1 MGDRRYF
8 SLLHPVVLLLFCV
21 MAIGVSMS
29 LFHPVYTL
37 LSLFCA
43 MACFG
48 FLRGAG
54 ALGRALK
61 GAVILAV
68 GVAVINPLI
77 NQRGVRV
84 WFYLF
89 DRVIT
94 VESALFGLC
103 SGCALAAALLWF
115 GAASALISEDQFLF
129 LFSRFLPGVSLMLAM
144 TMKLVP
150 VTRYKIRCIEAARR
164 GLGGSDG
171 ESARQKLE
179 EGVRTCSILLEWSME
194 DSIDTADSMR
204 ARGFGTGPRSFMR
217 IFSWHRWDAFVAA
230 VLLALSGACIFGMA
244 RYGAGFRFFPKLISE
259 GLWEPGAWIGYG
271 ACLLLLTSP
280 LWVEGISRLSG
291 AIRAWKRKKFLE
303 KEGGANGAF

>member
-1 MGDRRYF
+1 MGQQRYF

-164 GLGGSDG
+164 GLGGNGG
-171 ESARQKLE
+171 ESVRQKLE

-194 DSIDTADSMR
+194 DSIETADSMR
-204 ARGFGTGPRSFMR
+204 ARGFGTGPRTFAHHFVWRSTDR
-217 IFSWHRWDAFVAA
+217 IIGGG
-230 VLLALSGACIFGMA
+230 LLFLSVACIGGML
-244 RYGAGFRFFPKLISE
+244 RYGGSFQFFPKLVV
-259 GLWEPGAWIGYG
+259 GDLWTPGGWAAYW
-271 ACLLLLTSP
+271 ACALLLTAP
-280 LWVEGISRLSG
+280 LWVEGIF
-291 AIRAWKRKKFLE
+291 RAGSSLAALRRKRAMKREAMEHGSF
-303 KEGGANGAF
+303 